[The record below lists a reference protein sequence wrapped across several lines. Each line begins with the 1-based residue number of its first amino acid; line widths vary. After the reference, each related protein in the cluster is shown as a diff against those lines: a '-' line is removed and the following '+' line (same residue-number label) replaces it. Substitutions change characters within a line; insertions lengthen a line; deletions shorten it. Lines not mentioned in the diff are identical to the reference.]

1 MTDITDEKLREYKEA
16 FEMFD
21 RDKDGLINAK
31 ELGSIL
37 KSLGHDCN
45 EIELN
50 SMVDDVDADL
60 DKKINFD
67 EFLMIMNKRSNEIDI
82 EEELMEAFK
91 VFDKDGNGRL
101 EANELRHI
109 MLTLGERLSDEGIE
123 KMINEADTK
132 NLGYI
137 DYKDFVKLMLSK

>member
-1 MTDITDEKLREYKEA
+1 
-16 FEMFD
+16 MFD
-21 RDKDGLINAK
+21 RDKDGLVNNK

-45 EIELN
+45 EIELT
-50 SMVDDVDADL
+50 SMIDDVDTDL

-67 EFLMIMNKRSNEIDI
+67 EFLLIMNKRSNEIDI

-101 EANELRHI
+101 ESNELRHI
-109 MLTLGERLSDEGIE
+109 MLTLGERLSDEEIE
-123 KMINEADTK
+123 EMINEADTK
-132 NLGYI
+132 GMGYI

>member
-1 MTDITDEKLREYKEA
+1 MVDITDEKLKEYKVA

-21 RDKDGLINAK
+21 RDKDSLVNAK

-50 SMVDDVDADL
+50 SMIDDVDMDL
-60 DKKINFD
+60 DKHINFD
-67 EFLMIMNKRSNEIDI
+67 EFLTIMNKRSIEIDI

-109 MLTLGERLSDEGIE
+109 MLTLGERLSDEEIE
-123 KMINEADTK
+123 EMINEADSK
-132 NLGYI
+132 GLGYI
-137 DYKDFVKLMLSK
+137 DYKDFVKIMLSK

>member
-1 MTDITDEKLREYKEA
+1 MREYKEA

-21 RDKDGLINAK
+21 RDKDGLIISK

-37 KSLGHDCN
+37 KALGHECN
-45 EIELN
+45 ELEIAAMIE
-50 SMVDDVDADL
+50 DVDSDL

-67 EFLMIMNKRSNEIDI
+67 EFILIMNKRSTEVDI

-91 VFDKDGNGRL
+91 IFDKDGNGRL
-101 EANELRHI
+101 ESNELKHI
-109 MLTLGERLSDEGIE
+109 MLTLGEKLTDEEIAE
-123 KMINEADTK
+123 MISEADSK
-132 NLGYI
+132 GLGYI